1 MLMKVY
7 DLLRSLGWYIVSF
20 IYNLIDSL
28 ITIIKKLN
36 VFDII
41 EALSNNKTFKSFY
54 TSIMVIA
61 VSLFA
66 LFIIWKFINKFLDPD
81 DESSVKSI
89 FVEIA
94 KCGALIMLTTFL
106 FIQVSNFSISLS
118 GFMGNIFE
126 DSTNV
131 SMSNSMLSLFITYRD
146 DYKNS
151 EEFDEPKSIEELV
164 ESGSFDKDEL
174 YIDKYVTES
183 RIILSD
189 YKDYKYD
196 VNWIMAILCGGFFL
210 YSLCFAGIMLGR
222 RQIEF
227 LFLFV
232 ISPIVFATS
241 IGNKQRRGA
250 VIEQLVS
257 LVLQSSVV
265 MLIVSLTIMVMKEV
279 NATTFFTNGTMNM
292 VIKALL
298 YLGCATF
305 VMTGSQV
312 INRFIGNNVSA
323 SSGREQLMSLMGYG
337 KMAGVAGTVGAG
349 ATIGGGLLATG
360 AGMKMAK
367 DNLPNALTNAGIAIG
382 NLGGKSSSKG
392 MAKVQKV
399 ANSLGTRMVMKGQG
413 IKAKQNASQ
422 RLSAG
427 EALMNAGATS
437 INSTLKKVM
446 PRSSYNIPYY
456 RRKRTIE
463 TNDSI

>member
-1 MLMKVY
+1 
-7 DLLRSLGWYIVSF
+7 
-20 IYNLIDSL
+20 
-28 ITIIKKLN
+28 
-36 VFDII
+36 
-41 EALSNNKTFKSFY
+41 
-54 TSIMVIA
+54 
-61 VSLFA
+61 
-66 LFIIWKFINKFLDPD
+66 
-81 DESSVKSI
+81 
-89 FVEIA
+89 
-94 KCGALIMLTTFL
+94 
-106 FIQVSNFSISLS
+106 
-118 GFMGNIFE
+118 
-126 DSTNV
+126 
-131 SMSNSMLSLFITYRD
+131 
-146 DYKNS
+146 
-151 EEFDEPKSIEELV
+151 
-164 ESGSFDKDEL
+164 
-174 YIDKYVTES
+174 
-183 RIILSD
+183 
-189 YKDYKYD
+189 
-196 VNWIMAILCGGFFL
+196 MAILCGGFFL

-292 VIKALL
+292 VIKTLL
-298 YLGCATF
+298 YLGCAT
-305 VMTGSQV
+305 QV
-312 INRFIGNNVSA
+312 VNRFIGNNVSA

-349 ATIGGGLLATG
+349 AAIGGGLLATG
-360 AGMKMAK
+360 AGMKMTK
-367 DNLPNALTNAGIAIG
+367 DNLPNALTNVGISLG

-399 ANSLGTRMVMKGQG
+399 ANSLGTRMVMKGQS
-413 IKAKQNASQ
+413 IKAKQNTSK

-427 EALMNAGATS
+427 ETLMNVGATS

-456 RRKRTIE
+456 KRKKTIE
-463 TNDSI
+463 TE